1 MVNEYVLKSH
11 HALAIDN
18 LIQSV
23 FNMHLDIDRKDI
35 GETPEGTGQAEDYRL
50 KLSPRKASQQ
60 YELNINQITSK

>member
-23 FNMHLDIDRKDI
+23 LNMHLDIDTKNV
-35 GETPEGTGQAEDYRL
+35 GKTPEGTGQAEDYRL

-60 YELNINQITSK
+60 YE